1 MMRSWNGIFITIV
14 SSHEAAATKQKMVSR
29 STTYLVASGIVHAV
43 KCGYKTFHARTSVQR
58 RRRGFAR
65 INALERQLTIAKAKA
80 RVKEREPKKL
90 MLHLSSYINED
101 QFTSLHR
108 SPRGTVWSK
117 ETLTKALKI
126 RLSCGSRGYDMVKEL
141 GQPLPS
147 QRTLQRHIEHC
158 KFRPGLLVDIMDS
171 LAVKVICM
179 TEYERHVCLM
189 MNEMQITPSLI
200 YDPSADAVLGRPTI
214 PLADGSLPADTLAT
228 HGLVFMLGGVT
239 TRTNAPSSVL
249 VLTLLASPQ
258 LSVHFHV

>member
-1 MMRSWNGIFITIV
+1 MSIDSSSIGHDHCYFHG
-14 SSHEAAATKQKMVSR
+14 SHESDTQEMSPEDTPHLSIEAEAEVVGQGTLDIVQQSSACSIPSTASHAA
-29 STTYLVASGIVHAV
+29 LL
-43 KCGYKTFHARTSVQR
+43 
-58 RRRGFAR
+58 AR

-80 RVKEREPKKL
+80 RVKEREHKKL

-147 QRTLQRHIEHC
+147 QRTLQRDIEHC

-171 LAVKVICM
+171 LAVEVNCM
-179 TEYERHVCLM
+179 TEYERHACLM
-189 MNEMQITPSLI
+189 MDEMQITPSLI
-200 YDPSADAVLGRPTI
+200 YDPSADANM
-214 PLADGSLPADTLAT
+214 LPARD
-228 HGLVFMLGGVT
+228 
-239 TRTNAPSSVL
+239 NS
-249 VLTLLASPQ
+249 
-258 LSVHFHV
+258 

>member
-1 MMRSWNGIFITIV
+1 MSIDSSSIGHDHCYFHG
-14 SSHEAAATKQKMVSR
+14 SHESDTQEMSPEDTPHLSIEAEAEVVGQGTLDIVQQSSACSIPSTASHAA
-29 STTYLVASGIVHAV
+29 LL
-43 KCGYKTFHARTSVQR
+43 
-58 RRRGFAR
+58 AR

-80 RVKEREPKKL
+80 RVKEREHKKL

-147 QRTLQRHIEHC
+147 QRTLQRDIEHC

-171 LAVKVICM
+171 LAVEVNCM
-179 TEYERHVCLM
+179 TEYERHACLM
-189 MNEMQITPSLI
+189 MDEMQITPSLI

-239 TRTNAPSSVL
+239 TRWKQVIG
-249 VLTLLASPQ
+249 
-258 LSVHFHV
+258 